1 MYIIIML
8 FLLFIT
14 FFISRKNASYRI
26 FLITVNTIISLVYIL
41 WRITVIPIHHGL
53 ISFILGVTLYL
64 AELLG
69 LVAFFN
75 FQYLFAKKYK
85 LELKTLDNFKNGN
98 IPSVDVLICTYN
110 EPLSLL
116 EKTIAASTNLI
127 YPKYKLNIYVCDDGR
142 RIELKQL
149 CNKYRVNY
157 ITREDNEGAKAG
169 NINNA
174 LTHIKGDLFA
184 VLDADMIP
192 KKEFLQKTVG
202 YFSDDNMAFV
212 QTPQVYYNLDIYQY
226 NLGRNI
232 PNEQDFFM
240 RDIQEARASRD
251 AVLHVGT
258 NAIFRKKYVEEIGGY
273 PTCSITE
280 DMAVGMLLQEKG
292 YSSALINEELVL
304 GLSANTFTELVK
316 QRDRWCRGNLQV
328 LKHFNPLFS
337 KGLSFGQKIAYFDG
351 AVYWFSNLQKIIYIV
366 CPLIYLLTSKLI
378 INATI
383 YSLLSVYIPFL
394 VGQHLIFKTFSP
406 KSRSVKWAHYYDTA
420 MAPHLTLSIIKE
432 ILCLNIKFNV
442 TSKEVVLDKK
452 NFQFRVVFPHI
463 ILAIVSIIA
472 WVVSTKLVL
481 ENNMH
486 FGAYLINMGWSIFN
500 FIGALISLKAAYQ
513 KPIFRISERI
523 SINEDITVKLYNKQ
537 NNLIIGKLLDISEK
551 GIGILLNEKITED
564 LNLHIKDKIQVNL
577 LNNDFDCSISRLNN
591 KIIGLQFKNITPDK
605 MKVIMSIF
613 TENMQPHYDN
623 KKIQNYII
631 TDNKESICA

>member
-1 MYIIIML
+1 MYIIITL

-14 FFISRKNASYRI
+14 FLISRKNASYRF
-26 FLITVNTIISLVYIL
+26 FLITVNTVISLVYII

-53 ISFILGVTLYL
+53 ISFILGIALYL

-85 LELKTLDNFKNGN
+85 LELKTLDDFKNN
-98 IPSVDVLICTYN
+98 IFPSVDVLICTYN

-116 EKTIAASTNLI
+116 EKTMAASLNLN
-127 YPKYKLNIYVCDDGR
+127 YPKDKLNIYICDDGHR
-142 RIELKQL
+142 NELKKL
-149 CNKYRVNY
+149 CNKYKINY

-202 YFSDDNMAFV
+202 YFSDDNMAFI
-212 QTPQVYYNLDIYQY
+212 QTPQVYYNQDIYQY
-226 NLGRNI
+226 NLGKNI

-258 NAIFRKKYVEEIGGY
+258 NAVFRKKYVEEIGGY

-292 YSSALINEELVL
+292 YSSALINEELVF

-337 KGLSFGQKIAYFDG
+337 KGLNFGQKIAYFDG
-351 AVYWFSNLQKIIYIV
+351 AVYWFSNLQKIVYIV

-378 INATI
+378 IDSTI
-383 YSLLSVYIPFL
+383 YSLLNVYIPFL

-406 KSRSVKWAHYYDTA
+406 KSRSVKWSHYYDTA

-432 ILCLNIKFNV
+432 LLCLNIKFNV
-442 TSKEVVLDKK
+442 TSKEVVLNKK
-452 NFQFRVVFPHI
+452 SFQFKIVLPHI
-463 ILAIVSIIA
+463 ILAIISIIA
-472 WVVSTKLVL
+472 WIVSTKLVI

-486 FGAYLINMGWSIFN
+486 FGAYLLNILWSIFN
-500 FIGALISLKAAYQ
+500 FLGALISLKVAYQ

-523 SINEDITVKLYNKQ
+523 PVNDNIKVKIYNKK
-537 NNLIIGKLLDISEK
+537 NNLIVGKLLDISGK
-551 GIGILLNEKITED
+551 GIGILLNENSTFEVKDTVKI
-564 LNLHIKDKIQVNL
+564 NL
-577 LNNDFDCSISRLNN
+577 LNHNFSCTICRIN
-591 KIIGLQFKNITPDK
+591 KNILGLEFKSITPDE
-605 MKVIMSIF
+605 MKLIMSIF